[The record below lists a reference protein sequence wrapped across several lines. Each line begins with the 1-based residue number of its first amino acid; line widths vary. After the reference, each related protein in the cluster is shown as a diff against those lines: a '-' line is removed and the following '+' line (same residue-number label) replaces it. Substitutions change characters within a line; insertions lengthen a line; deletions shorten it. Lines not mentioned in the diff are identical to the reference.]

1 MKLTY
6 KRSINYNNMPVL
18 KYDAMYTLLLGEEG
32 HDFKGEESIFGHS
45 FIERSESGLGLE

>member
-1 MKLTY
+1 
-6 KRSINYNNMPVL
+6 MPVL
-18 KYDAMYTLLLGEEG
+18 KYDAMYILLLGEEG